1 VLSVV
6 ISDLHL
12 GTTSGRDVAT
22 RPAVAERMLAAIEG
36 ADQIVLLGDVL
47 ELRERPLR
55 QVIERAR
62 PVLEPLGDAAA
73 GRRVLLVPGNHDH
86 QLLGDRL
93 RGGGVLEPASTW
105 PVSAGRDLAGTL
117 ASWMP
122 RAEVALAYPGVFLRD
137 DVYATHGHYLDAHL
151 TVPRIE
157 SIAVSAVQRVVAG
170 GRPPRSVRE
179 YEDIVAPLY
188 DFLYRRAQGAPA
200 RAIRSQ
206 SYVSRRVWERVNGA
220 RAGGLS
226 AFVIGR
232 VTIPGAVAVMNRIGL
247 GPFKPEISGAE
258 LRRAGLQAM
267 ATVLS
272 GMGME
277 APHVLFGHTHRP
289 GPLPGDTEGWTLPS
303 GMRLWN
309 SGSWLYESAL
319 ERGQG
324 PSHPYWPG
332 TVVHVGPEGEP
343 VLSNALAH
351 VELAVR

>member
-1 VLSVV
+1 MLSVV

-22 RPAVAERMLAAIEG
+22 RPPVAERMVAAVEG

-55 QVIERAR
+55 QVLERAR

-93 RGGGVLEPASTW
+93 AGDVLEPASVW
-105 PVSAGRDLAGTL
+105 PVTEGDDLAGTL

-157 SIAVSAVQRVVAG
+157 SIAVSAVQRVVAR
-170 GRPPRSVRE
+170 GRAPRSVRE
-179 YEDIVAPLY
+179 YEAIVAPLY

-206 SYVSRRVWERVNGA
+206 SYVSRRVWERVNGG

-226 AFVIGR
+226 AFLIGR

-247 GPFKPEISGAE
+247 GPFNAEISGAE

-272 GMGME
+272 GMGIE
-277 APHVLFGHTHRP
+277 SHHVLFGHTHRP
-289 GPLPGDTEGWTLPS
+289 GPLPGDTEGWTLAS

-343 VLSNALAH
+343 ALSNVLADF
-351 VELAVR
+351 ELVVR

>member
-22 RPAVAERMLAAIEG
+22 RPPVTERMLAAVEG

-47 ELRERPLR
+47 ELREHRLR
-55 QVIERAR
+55 HVLERGR
-62 PVLEPLGDAAA
+62 PVLEPLGHVAA
-73 GRRVLLVPGNHDH
+73 GRRVLLVPGNHDY

-93 RGGGVLEPASTW
+93 AGEVPEPASVW
-105 PVSAGRDLAGTL
+105 PVTAGDDLAGTL

-122 RAEVALAYPGVFLRD
+122 RAEVALAYPGLFLRD

-157 SIAVSAVQRVVAG
+157 SIAVSAVQRVVAR
-170 GRPPRSVRE
+170 GRPPQSVHE
-179 YEDIVAPLY
+179 YEAIVAPLY
-188 DFLYRRAQGAPA
+188 DFLYRRAQGTPA
-200 RAIRSQ
+200 RAIRGQ
-206 SYVSRRVWERVNGA
+206 SYVSRRVWERVNGGQA
-220 RAGGLS
+220 SGFS
-226 AFVIGR
+226 AFLLGR

-247 GPFKPEISGAE
+247 GPFKPELSGAE

-267 ATVLS
+267 ATVLR
-272 GMGME
+272 GMGIE
-277 APHVLFGHTHRP
+277 VPHVLFGHTHRP
-289 GPLPGDTEGWTLPS
+289 GPLPGDTEGWTVGS

-319 ERGQG
+319 ERGEG

-332 TVVHVGPEGEP
+332 TVVKVGPDGEP
-343 VLSNALAH
+343 ALSNALTD
-351 VELAVR
+351 VELSVR